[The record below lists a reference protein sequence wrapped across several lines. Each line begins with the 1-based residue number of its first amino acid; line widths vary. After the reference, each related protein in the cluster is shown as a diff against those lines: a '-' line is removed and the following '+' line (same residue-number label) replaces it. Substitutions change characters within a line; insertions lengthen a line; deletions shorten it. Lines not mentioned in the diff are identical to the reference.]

1 MKRRLRVAG
10 VLVAVAA
17 GALLAF
23 VLTRPPAT
31 PSQRIAAEFLGVAPW
46 RLSSPG
52 RRGEVVEVTEHEW
65 GTVRESQWMQWRGLG
80 ITDWFGIGGRVKVD
94 EDRQMVTACHW
105 DSLAEKTAWWP
116 PRWRDLDDEACIA
129 RAEAFLTRHS
139 SVYSTSDEL
148 VARRPSSSRV
158 KPGLALQWQGT
169 GPGDLIHVE
178 AVHVLKR
185 TGKLTLYTV
194 RLGTQPQANL
204 TEIKVT
210 PEQAE
215 ETVRA
220 SLPDNV
226 FDAVVEASDALS
238 WRGPYAP
245 VGEPF
250 YYVNVE
256 AKIQVG
262 DGTEGV
268 CAYCDGFGVH
278 ATTGE
283 LLKYTGQ

>member
-10 VLVAVAA
+10 VLVLVAA
-17 GALLAF
+17 GALLVF

-31 PSQRIAAEFLGVAPW
+31 PSQRIAAEFLGIAPW
-46 RLSSPG
+46 RLVSLG
-52 RRGEVVEVTEHEW
+52 QAEVTEHEW

-80 ITDWFGIGGRVKVD
+80 ITDWFGIGGMVTVD

-116 PRWRDLDDEACIA
+116 PRWRDLDEEACIA
-129 RAEAFLTRHS
+129 RAQAFLAGHS
-139 SVYSTSDEL
+139 SVYSTADEL
-148 VARRPSSSRV
+148 VYRSPARSRAKPS
-158 KPGLALQWQGT
+158 LWLEWQGN
-169 GPGDLIHVE
+169 GPGDLIHVISIE
-178 AVHVLKR
+178 ISRRSGRPL
-185 TGKLTLYTV
+185 LYTADV
-194 RLGTQPQANL
+194 GTSPQANL
-204 TEIKVT
+204 TVINVT

-226 FDAVVEASDALS
+226 FDAEVEAPHPPS
-238 WRGPYAP
+238 WSSPWGP
-245 VGEPF
+245 VGQPV

-256 AKIQVG
+256 AKIRVD
-262 DGTEGV
+262 DGPDGV
-268 CAYCDGFGVH
+268 CAYCNSFGVH

-283 LLKYTGQ
+283 ILDHTGD